1 MPTVVPLLRSLLIVL
16 TAALAVAPLAPPAH
30 VHGLTAE
37 EGQRESLTH
46 RHAAPHHHHEGQP
59 GHDRATFNED
69 DSVVATLDAVF
80 LLQSTYADTTP
91 GAVVEALEHEPIL
104 QTRTIRSKWVE
115 RLIHGPPPP
124 WTASR
129 APPSTHFL

>member
-1 MPTVVPLLRSLLIVL
+1 VVPLLRSLTIVL

-37 EGQRESLTH
+37 DGQRESLTH
-46 RHAAPHHHHEGQP
+46 RHAASHHHHDGHP
-59 GHDRATFNED
+59 GHEQATFNED
-69 DSVVATLDAVF
+69 DSVGVTLDAVF
-80 LLQSTYADTTP
+80 LIQSTYADTTP
-91 GAVVEALEHEPIL
+91 GSAVAALEHKPIL
-104 QTRTIRSKWVE
+104 QTRASRSKWVE

-124 WTASR
+124 RNASR